1 MILVLPL
8 VVVRQR
14 KAFRRKNG
22 VTIYFEGNSITL
34 SSSKFYLMHTLD
46 NAGVIVN
53 NKGEMKGVLTNIYKV
68 MAF

>member
-22 VTIYFEGNSITL
+22 VTIYFEGNSIA
-34 SSSKFYLMHTLD
+34 FFCQ
-46 NAGVIVN
+46 
-53 NKGEMKGVLTNIYKV
+53 VLNSI
-68 MAF
+68 